1 MPRLNVPFMSNRFD
15 RRWPAAPH
23 ASLACALPG
32 AAFRPLIGFIV
43 LVCCALSMLFGPAA
57 ARADDTDFLPPD
69 QAFSFSASEEP
80 GVVDVHF
87 KIADGYYMYRERF
100 AFEARNGAATLGDAQ
115 IPPGHVKFDPT
126 FNKNVET
133 YRNELTIRVPV
144 AKASGPFDLAVTSQG
159 CADAGICY
167 PPAQHV
173 YHVSGAALQAA
184 SAGQSVVPREARLA
198 AAQPEAAQ
206 SAPAQNAA
214 PGAAQAAP
222 ADRQPWY
229 ERATSADYA
238 QSLLQGGGF
247 FAVVG
252 LYFVAGMVLS
262 LLPCSYPMIPILSA
276 IIVGEG
282 ARVTRLRGFSLSFVY
297 VLGMALV
304 YTVLGIAAALVG
316 QSLGAW
322 LQNPWVL
329 GAFAA
334 LLTVF
339 ALTLI
344 AGYDIAL
351 PQRWQDGASRA
362 SQGRSGGKFAAV
374 ALMGALSALVVGA
387 CMTAPLFAVLAFIAH
402 TGNAVL
408 GGAALFAMGI
418 GLGVPLMILGLG
430 AGTLLPRAGV
440 WMDGV
445 KVFFGVALLAAALWI
460 VWPVLGATAQM
471 LLAALWLLLA
481 AAALGLFSPATGAN
495 AAAPGI
501 WRRLGR
507 GVGAALAI
515 WAATLIVGLAAGSS
529 DPLRPLGVLA
539 SRMSGPNAADT
550 STNAAAPTNA
560 AGALSFAPV
569 RSSAQLDAALA
580 TANTA
585 GKPSML
591 DFYADW
597 CVSCKEM
604 EKFTFSDPRVQARL
618 AQLGLL
624 RADVT
629 ANDTDDQ
636 ALLKRFGLFGP
647 PGIIFFDTNGHE
659 VLRVVGYENADRF
672 LARLDAVKPAVS

>member
-1 MPRLNVPFMSNRFD
+1 MFNRFE
-15 RRWPAAPH
+15 RRLRAGLSFLVALL
-23 ASLACALPG
+23 SLF
-32 AAFRPLIGFIV
+32 AFAQF
-43 LVCCALSMLFGPAA
+43 AH
-57 ARADDTDFLPPD
+57 ADDDFLPPD
-69 QAFSFSASEEP
+69 QAFTFSASAQP
-80 GVVDVHF
+80 GAIEVHF
-87 KIADGYYMYRERF
+87 KIAEGYYMYRERLAF
-100 AFEARNGAATLGDAQ
+100 ATRNGSATLGTPD
-115 IPPGHVKFDPT
+115 IPPGHVKFDTT
-126 FNKNVET
+126 FQKNVET
-133 YRNELTIRVPV
+133 YRGQLTIRVPV
-144 AKASGPFDLAVTSQG
+144 KSASGPFDLAVTSQG

-167 PPAQHV
+167 PPAEHV
-173 YHVSGAALQAA
+173 FHVSGAALQ
-184 SAGQSVVPREARLA
+184 S
-198 AAQPEAAQ
+198 AAQGAAT
-206 SAPAQNAA
+206 
-214 PGAAQAAP
+214 GAAQTAALSSAQAVP
-222 ADRQPWY
+222 DDSEPWY

-262 LLPCSYPMIPILSA
+262 LLPCSYPMIPIVSA
-276 IIVGEG
+276 IIIGEG
-282 ARVTRLRGFSLSFVY
+282 VHITRARGFALSFTY

-304 YTVLGIAAALVG
+304 YTVLGVAAALVG

-329 GAFAA
+329 GVFAL

-339 ALTLI
+339 ALALI

-362 SQGRSGGKFAAV
+362 SQGRSGGKFVAV
-374 ALMGALSALVVGA
+374 GVMGALSALVVGA

-402 TGNAVL
+402 TGNAAL

-418 GLGVPLMILGLG
+418 GLGVPLMVIGLG

-445 KVFFGVALLAAALWI
+445 KVFFGVVLLAAALWI

-481 AAALGLFSPATGAN
+481 AAALGLFTPNAGAAT
-495 AAAPGI
+495 I

-507 GVGAALAI
+507 GIGAAFAI
-515 WAATLIVGLAAGSS
+515 WAATLLVGLAAGST

-539 SRMSGPNAADT
+539 ARVGPTSATATTAANAP
-550 STNAAAPTNA
+550 AASDLT
-560 AGALSFAPV
+560 FASVASP
-569 RSSAQLDAALA
+569 AQLDAALG
-580 TANTA
+580 TA

-618 AQLGLL
+618 KQLDLL

-629 ANDTDDQ
+629 ANNTDDQ

-647 PGIIFFDTNGHE
+647 PGIIFFDDRGHE
-659 VLRVVGYENADRF
+659 VLRVVGYESADHF
-672 LARLDAVKPAVS
+672 LARLDRVAAPAASPVPQS

>member
-1 MPRLNVPFMSNRFD
+1 MSNRFD
-15 RRWPAAPH
+15 RRSRAAPFASLSGFLVLVCCLLPMLFG
-23 ASLACALPG
+23 ASLACA
-32 AAFRPLIGFIV
+32 
-43 LVCCALSMLFGPAA
+43 
-57 ARADDTDFLPPD
+57 ADDDFLPPD
-69 QAFSFSASEEP
+69 QAFTFSASEAP
-80 GVVDVHF
+80 GTVNVHF

-100 AFEARNGAATLGDAQ
+100 AFVVRNGTAQLGDVQ
-115 IPPGHVKFDPT
+115 IPPGHVKFDQT
-126 FNKNVET
+126 FQKNVET
-133 YRNELTIRVPV
+133 YRGELTIRVPV
-144 AKASGPFDLAVTSQG
+144 NSASGAFDLAVTSQG

-167 PPAQHV
+167 PPAEHV

-184 SAGQSVVPREARLA
+184 TGSQNATPDAARSTPAPLPQTHAALA
-198 AAQPEAAQ
+198 AGDTGE
-206 SAPAQNAA
+206 
-214 PGAAQAAP
+214 
-222 ADRQPWY
+222 PWY

-282 ARVTRLRGFSLSFVY
+282 ARVTRARGFALSFVY

-329 GAFAA
+329 GVFAVLLAAFA
-334 LLTVF
+334 VM
-339 ALTLI
+339 LI
-344 AGYDIAL
+344 AGYDVAL

-362 SQGRSGGKFAAV
+362 TQGRSGGKFAAV
-374 ALMGALSALVVGA
+374 AAMGALSALVVGA

-408 GGAALFAMGI
+408 GGAALFAMGL

-430 AGTLLPRAGV
+430 AGSLLPRAGA

-445 KVFFGVALLAAALWI
+445 KVFFGVVLLAAALWI
-460 VWPVLGATAQM
+460 VWPVLGAAAQM

-481 AAALGLFSPATGAN
+481 AAALGLFTPNAGASN
-495 AAAPGI
+495 V

-507 GVGAALAI
+507 GLGAAFAI
-515 WAATLIVGLAAGSS
+515 WAATLIVGLAAGST
-529 DPLRPLGVLA
+529 DPLRPLAVLA
-539 SRMSGPNAADT
+539 ARVGGVSDGA
-550 STNAAAPTNA
+550 A
-560 AGALSFAPV
+560 AGAAQAAGGRDTSALVFAPV
-569 RSSAQLDAALA
+569 RSPAQLDAALS
-580 TANTA
+580 TA

-629 ANDTDDQ
+629 ANNPDDQ

-647 PGIIFFDTNGHE
+647 PGIIFFDTQGHE

-672 LARLDAVKPAVS
+672 LARLDRVAAHAEQTPATPST